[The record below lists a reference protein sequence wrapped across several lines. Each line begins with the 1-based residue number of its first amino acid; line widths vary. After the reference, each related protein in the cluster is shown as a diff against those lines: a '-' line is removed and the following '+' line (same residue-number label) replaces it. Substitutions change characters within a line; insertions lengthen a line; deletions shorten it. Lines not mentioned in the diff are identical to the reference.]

1 MLCSFR
7 KGAVAGCIVSSLL
20 SAQPVFAEATDSS
33 QPGMTDSV
41 EVVKKPVYDVNRPV
55 SLNFQDISVRSVLQV
70 VAEMNGLNLV
80 VADNVEGNITIK
92 LEDVRWS
99 EALNIILKSKG
110 LDKRLHG
117 NVLMVAPKAELDEQ
131 ERLALEYQ
139 RQQRELASLRSEVI
153 QIKYANAQEVADL
166 LQEDEKGVT
175 LLTPR
180 GSVSVDA
187 RTNTLLIKD
196 LSENIDVV
204 KSLINTIDIPVSQVE
219 IEARIVS
226 VDEGTLDELG
236 VRWGI
241 LNKNGRA
248 TVGGSIESN
257 IFWDKNDGID
267 WGGDSGES
275 IEIDRM
281 MNVNLGAVSEK
292 ASSIAF
298 QVANLGKNLLLD
310 LELSALESETK
321 AEIISSPRL
330 LATNNRP
337 AFIEQGVELP
347 YVVKSDDEVK
357 IAFKKAVLSLE
368 VLPQITPDEKLVLD
382 LTVTQDKV
390 AGAVPTGG
398 GEAMAI
404 DTQRLN
410 TQVLAENGETI
421 VLGGIFQQQ
430 VTKGVEK
437 VPLLGDI
444 PLLGYLFRRDFE
456 NMSKRELLIFVTPRI
471 MTQ

>member
-330 LATNNRP
+330 LATNN
-337 AFIEQGVELP
+337 
-347 YVVKSDDEVK
+347 
-357 IAFKKAVLSLE
+357 
-368 VLPQITPDEKLVLD
+368 
-382 LTVTQDKV
+382 
-390 AGAVPTGG
+390 
-398 GEAMAI
+398 
-404 DTQRLN
+404 
-410 TQVLAENGETI
+410 
-421 VLGGIFQQQ
+421 
-430 VTKGVEK
+430 
-437 VPLLGDI
+437 VPLLSSRVSNF
-444 PLLGYLFRRDFE
+444 P
-456 NMSKRELLIFVTPRI
+456 MS
-471 MTQ
+471 